1 MGQEDRVVDSLACQ
15 SPRPF
20 EGPSR
25 VGHRDP
31 HHLRTCRQCQWVGM
45 AVAPRVEVDVGVQAE
60 LELVQADRLVA
71 ELQRVPQ
78 AGDLDD

>member
-1 MGQEDRVVDSLACQ
+1 
-15 SPRPF
+15 
-20 EGPSR
+20 
-25 VGHRDP
+25 
-31 HHLRTCRQCQWVGM
+31 M